1 MREMKDCEKLIRE
14 GYTREAAEELCD
26 TAKAVGVKPSRLV
39 AAARRLEREGIA
51 LLPSDWLVVK
61 EVLDKGFSLS
71 TVVDYI
77 IKRRRAGLSPSQIIE
92 ELPVAANNSV
102 KRSHILG
109 NLLKVLEAPE
119 YFVVEENGVKRS
131 VLQLL
136 RRR

>member
-1 MREMKDCEKLIRE
+1 MKDCEKLIE
-14 GYTREAAEELCD
+14 DGYTREAAEELCD
-26 TAKAVGVKPSRLV
+26 TAKAIGIKPSRLA
-39 AAARRLEREGIA
+39 AAARRLEKEGIA

-77 IKRRRAGLSPSQIIE
+77 VKRHRAGLSPSQIIE
-92 ELPVAANNSV
+92 ELPIAANNSV

-119 YFVVEENGVKRS
+119 YFVVEEDGARKS
-131 VLQLL
+131 LLQLL

>member
-1 MREMKDCEKLIRE
+1 
-14 GYTREAAEELCD
+14 
-26 TAKAVGVKPSRLV
+26 
-39 AAARRLEREGIA
+39 
-51 LLPSDWLVVK
+51 LPSDWLVVK